1 MEFGLFHEF
10 QQAPGEGPARAFAQS
25 FEQVDAAEAGDGSN
39 TVCGY
44 AFFT

>member
-25 FEQVDAAEAGDGSN
+25 GDAEVSLTG
-39 TVCGY
+39 
-44 AFFT
+44 